1 MKKKI
6 LIYIAIANVLSFSGS
21 AQIVQL
27 DTSVKKKADNQINA
41 RTETMISSVKTVKT
55 VKTVKSYHVVE
66 TINLTFG
73 GHTTTYDV
81 PDPKLIN
88 TFDLGPN
95 NTRVITV
102 IDKIVEQNTQVV
114 TPVEPQLKQKIK
126 ETTPVAPPVKQE
138 IKEEIPV
145 KQEVKE
151 TVPIAP
157 ALETKLESVG
167 SIESKNIDP
176 LSDRLKINTHID
188 SPKKM
193 GDYAYID
200 IVKTYE
206 RVTEKG
212 YKSIFMLKKVCNAYF
227 FNDEFEKAAKCY
239 AELFALTTDVEP
251 ECYYRYA
258 ISLKAIG
265 EDKKAS
271 ENLKKYNELSGN
283 RIK

>member
-1 MKKKI
+1 MKKKV
-6 LIYIAIANVLSFSGS
+6 LVYMVIANVFSFNCF

-27 DTSVKKKADNQINA
+27 DTSMKKKADNQINA
-41 RTETMISSVKTVKT
+41 RTGTMTTSVKTVKT
-55 VKTVKSYHVVE
+55 AKNVISYHVVE
-66 TINLTFG
+66 TVNLKFG

-81 PDPKLIN
+81 PDPKMIN

-95 NTRVITV
+95 NTRVITIV
-102 IDKIVEQNTQVV
+102 NKTVEQNTEVI
-114 TPVEPQLKQKIK
+114 TPVYAPEEQKIK
-126 ETTPVAPPVKQE
+126 VEQE
-138 IKEEIPV
+138 IKVTAPLQV
-145 KQEVKE
+145 KVE
-151 TVPIAP
+151 PI
-157 ALETKLESVG
+157 K
-167 SIESKNIDP
+167 IEPIKVEPINTIQPKNIDT
-176 LSDRLKINTHID
+176 LKTSLKTNANID
-188 SPKKM
+188 APKKM

-227 FNDEFEKAAKCY
+227 FNDEFEKAAKCFS
-239 AELFALTTDVEP
+239 ELFALTTDLEP
-251 ECYYRYA
+251 ECYYRYS

-271 ENLKKYNELSGN
+271 EYLTKFKELSGN